1 MRLSIIIVSYNVK
14 YFTEQCLQSVRK
26 AANGISCEIFVVDNN
41 SVDGSVQMVKEKFS
55 EAVLLENKDN
65 AGFSKANNQAIKQA
79 KGEYI
84 LLLNPDTI
92 VEEDT
97 FRKILRFMDEH
108 TEAGGLGVKMYDG
121 KGNFLPESKRGLP
134 TPEVAFY
141 KIFGLSSLFPK
152 SKIFGRYHLG
162 YLDNDKVNEVDVL
175 SGAFM
180 LLRKSVLNKTGL
192 LDEAFFMY
200 GEDIDLSYRITKE
213 GYKNYYFPEAR
224 IIHYKGESTKKSSIN
239 YVVVFYRAMQIF
251 ARKHFAGR
259 AVSNYLLLINAA
271 IFFRALI
278 AIVSRFVKKMYLP
291 LLDFAAQLI
300 AMFILKSFYHRLT
313 GIIYAD
319 AFVPVAFAVYA
330 LLWVV
335 ALWMSGAYQRPLRL
349 NYTLRG
355 ILLGT
360 AAILVL
366 YALLPEEYRFSRALI
381 LLGMCSLA
389 VICIAGRWV
398 LQALQIEKFYFA
410 QKQKKRIA
418 IVGDEDEI
426 VRVKK
431 ILAMSFVQSDYIA
444 HINPRQ
450 DVPSSNSGYIAS
462 LGQLSEAV
470 RIFNIDEV
478 IFCAKNLPAQA
489 IITQMALPSSA
500 DIEYKIAPPDS
511 MFIIGSQA
519 INAPGNLYVL
529 ESNHIDKPG
538 NRRRK
543 RAFDVATALLFFVTF
558 PLLIWFVE
566 RRAGFLSNIFS
577 VLFGKKS
584 WVGYLTEKTQG
595 TSLKSQAQR
604 GKAIVEDIYTDALPP
619 LVAGHV
625 KLREGVLTPADG
637 LDTLTELPTA
647 AELNRAYSKNYSILH
662 DAGIIRNGFRM
673 LGRIEITR
681 KL

>member
-26 AANGISCEIFVVDNN
+26 AAHGISCEIFVVDNN
-41 SVDGSVQMVKEKFS
+41 SVDGSVQMVKEKFP
-55 EAVLLENKDN
+55 EAVLIENKDN

-79 KGEYI
+79 KGDYI

-97 FRKILRFMDEH
+97 FRKILVFMDEH
-108 TEAGGLGVKMYDG
+108 AEAGGLGVKMYDG

-180 LLRKSVLNKTGL
+180 LLRKSVLDKTGL

-200 GEDIDLSYRITKE
+200 GEDIDLSYRITKT

-239 YVVVFYRAMQIF
+239 YVVVFYKAMQIF

-259 AVSNYLLLINAA
+259 AVNNYLLLINAA
-271 IFFRALI
+271 IFIRAMVAI
-278 AIVSRFVKKMYLP
+278 ANRFVKKMYLP
-291 LLDFAAQLI
+291 LTDFSTQLI
-300 AMFILKSFYHRLT
+300 AMFIMKSFYHRLT
-313 GIIYAD
+313 GIIYTD
-319 AFVPVAFAVYA
+319 AFVSVAFTAYSF
-330 LLWVV
+330 LWVV
-335 ALWMSGAYQRPLRL
+335 ALWISGAYQRPLRFS
-349 NYTLRG
+349 YTVRG

-381 LLGMCSLA
+381 LLGMCSLT
-389 VICIAGRWV
+389 VICIGSRWV
-398 LQALQIEKFYFA
+398 LQAMQIEKFYFA

-418 IVGDEDEI
+418 IVGDEEEI
-426 VRVKK
+426 ARVKK
-431 ILAMSFVQSDYIA
+431 ILSTSFVQSDYIA

-450 DVPSSNSGYIAS
+450 DVPSSNSGYITS
-462 LGQLSEAV
+462 LAQLSEAI
-470 RIFNIDEV
+470 RIFNINEV

-500 DIEYKIAPPDS
+500 DIEYKIAPPES

-538 NRRRK
+538 NHRRK
-543 RAFDVATALLFFVTF
+543 RTFDVITAFLFLFTY
-558 PLLIWFVE
+558 PLLVWFVDYPM
-566 RRAGFLSNIFS
+566 GFLGNIFF

-584 WVGYLTEKTQG
+584 WVGYLIETP
-595 TSLKSQAQR
+595 QAPCQKPQVQWE
-604 GKAIVEDIYTDALPP
+604 KAIAQDTSADTLPR
-619 LVAGHV
+619 
-625 KLREGVLTPADG
+625 LREGVLTPGDG
-637 LDTLTELPTA
+637 LDTSTELPDP
-647 AELNRAYSKNYSILH
+647 AELNTAYSKNYSLLY
-662 DAGIIRNGFRM
+662 DAGIIRNGFRS
-673 LGRIEITR
+673 LGRIKITHN
-681 KL
+681 L